1 VRSSEFPIKVPQVHL
16 AKVRIG
22 QSVTYAEAVRSVEGG
37 VEGNAPSVAVTKG
50 PTVNVTI
57 TTWGPHELCFDKSRF
72 LAFVVNWAAKKC
84 TLL

>member
-1 VRSSEFPIKVPQVHL
+1 MRSSEFPIKVTRVHL

-22 QSVTYAEAVRSVEGG
+22 QSVIYAETVRSVEGG
-37 VEGNAPSVAVTKG
+37 VGGNSPSVA
-50 PTVNVTI
+50 VNVTI

-72 LAFVVNWAAKKC
+72 LAFITTVVNRAAQKF